1 MSKQIILITNMLTS
15 TERMTVTDGARGD
28 DKRNSS
34 ALSTEMKLL
43 DCISLYLY
51 LTTGLST

>member
-1 MSKQIILITNMLTS
+1 MFKRVKSTKMSKQIILITNMLTS

-34 ALSTEMKLL
+34 ALSTE
-43 DCISLYLY
+43 I
-51 LTTGLST
+51 T